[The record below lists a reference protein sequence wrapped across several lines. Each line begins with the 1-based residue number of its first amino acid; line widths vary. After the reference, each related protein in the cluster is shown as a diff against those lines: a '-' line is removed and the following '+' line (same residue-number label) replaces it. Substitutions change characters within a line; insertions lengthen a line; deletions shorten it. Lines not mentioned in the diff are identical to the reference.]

1 MFKNWDASYDKSC
14 TMIRGFFLILIV
26 FLFAC
31 SKENRAYNK
40 LEGIWEVTQAR
51 IVDGQEFTFY
61 DDSPSGTI
69 EFQSNTKVCSATFAF
84 SYENLSEVPLTI
96 NDTLDYNSAIFVLNN
111 KGEQLEIIQD
121 GFGSLSDKFRIIVL
135 TKDALVIEYYDYPNY
150 KLKRFTLRKK

>member
-1 MFKNWDASYDKSC
+1 
-14 TMIRGFFLILIV
+14 MIRGFFLILIV

-84 SYENLSEVPLTI
+84 SYQNLSEVPLMI
-96 NDTLDYNSAIFVLNN
+96 YDTLDYNSAIFVLNN
-111 KGEQLEIIQD
+111 KGEQLEIIQG

>member
-1 MFKNWDASYDKSC
+1 
-14 TMIRGFFLILIV
+14 MIRILFLILV
-26 FLFAC
+26 LYSC

-51 IVDGQEFTFY
+51 IVDGQGFTFY
-61 DDSPSGTI
+61 DDSPTGTI

-84 SYENLSEVPLTI
+84 SYENLSEVPLI
-96 NDTLDYNSAIFVLNN
+96 IYDTLDYNSATFMINN
-111 KGEQLEIIQD
+111 KGVQLEIFQG

-135 TKDALVIEYYDYPNY
+135 TKEALVIEYYDYLNY

>member
-1 MFKNWDASYDKSC
+1 
-14 TMIRGFFLILIV
+14 MIRGFFLILIV

-84 SYENLSEVPLTI
+84 SYENLSEVPLMI
-96 NDTLDYNSAIFVLNN
+96 YDTLDYNSATFVLNN
-111 KGEQLEIIQD
+111 KGEQLELFQG

>member
-1 MFKNWDASYDKSC
+1 
-14 TMIRGFFLILIV
+14 MIRGFFLILIV

-51 IVDGQEFTFY
+51 IVDGQGFTFY
-61 DDSPSGTI
+61 DYSPTGTI
-69 EFQSNTKVCSATFAF
+69 EFQSNTKVCTTTLAF
-84 SYENLSEVPLTI
+84 SYQNLSEVPLI
-96 NDTLDYNSAIFVLNN
+96 IYGTLSYNSATFVLNN
-111 KGEQLEIIQD
+111 KGEQLEVFQG

-135 TKDALVIEYYDYPNY
+135 TKDALVIEYYDYLNY